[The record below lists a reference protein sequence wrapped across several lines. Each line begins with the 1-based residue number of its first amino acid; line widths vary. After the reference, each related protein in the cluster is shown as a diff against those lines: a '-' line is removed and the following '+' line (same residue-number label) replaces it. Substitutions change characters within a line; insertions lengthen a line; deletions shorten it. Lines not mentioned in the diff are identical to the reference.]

1 LVAPKF
7 EVSAFEIARHAGR
20 ADHYRALR
28 RILRP
33 FDPDGSSFRDTSG
46 RVTAECELFAP
57 APRLAVI
64 LTFGQSN
71 IANEYD
77 PRGCYTPGPG
87 IYNFNLFDS
96 RCYVAKE
103 LLLGATGDRG
113 NFATRLGDLLVR
125 REVYDRVLLVP
136 IAYGGT
142 YMAEWMANGRMF
154 PRLTQTLI
162 RLRRAGISVT
172 HALWQQGDA
181 EGALTNADAS
191 AWVGCLVSTLREYA
205 ISAPILVA
213 QCTVCCSAPNERI
226 RAAQRA
232 VVAPRVFA
240 GPDVDVI
247 GRDERWDSCHFFDRR
262 SAEGGRVAVS
272 HHVRPRHRLTKSLN
286 AICQRPNRVDSPAPK
301 SPLTCCLLRDHA

>member
-1 LVAPKF
+1 MTDVPVHDFFRPSKSSVARI
-7 EVSAFEIARHAGR
+7 VHDR
-20 ADHYRALR
+20 YRALR

-33 FDPDGSSFRDTSG
+33 LDPDGGSFRDTSG
-46 RVTAECELFAP
+46 RVLAECALFAP
-57 APRLAVI
+57 TPRLAVI

-71 IANEYD
+71 IANECD
-77 PRGCYTPGPG
+77 PDGCYTPGPG

-96 RCYVAKE
+96 QCYVAKDP
-103 LLLGATGDRG
+103 LLGATGDRS

-142 YMAEWMANGRMF
+142 SMAEWTPNGRMF

-172 HALWQQGDA
+172 HALWQQGEA
-181 EGALTNADAS
+181 EGNADGS
-191 AWVGCLVSTLREYA
+191 AWVSHFKAMVAGLRQHSM
-205 ISAPILVA
+205 SAPIIVA

-232 VVAPRVFA
+232 VVAPSAGVFA
-240 GPDVDVI
+240 GPDVDLI
-247 GRDERWDSCHFFDRR
+247 GRDERWDGCHFSTAGLEKAAELWFRIVCADATR
-262 SAEGGRVAVS
+262 S
-272 HHVRPRHRLTKSLN
+272 PR
-286 AICQRPNRVDSPAPK
+286 A
-301 SPLTCCLLRDHA
+301 